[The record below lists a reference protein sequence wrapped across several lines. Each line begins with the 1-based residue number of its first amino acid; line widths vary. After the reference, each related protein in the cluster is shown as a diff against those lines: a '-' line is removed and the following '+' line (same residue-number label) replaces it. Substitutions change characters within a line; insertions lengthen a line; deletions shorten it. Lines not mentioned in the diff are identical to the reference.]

1 MSNARI
7 LADLMGTSTT
17 VPSSKLSLAAGDLP
31 AGSVLQMKKAVKK
44 DTQTFTSTTYAD
56 ITGLSVTL
64 TPRDANSKFIISFA
78 VWDAGTHFKTYLN
91 LLRGSTVLH
100 ADADGAG
107 DSRNRSISA
116 FVTDDAEMDT
126 HGNMHCHSMTVVDEP
141 ATSSSVTY
149 KVQSKA
155 RSGHTAYV
163 NRSTTDRASTEYDD
177 RFVSHILVMEIAG

>member
-107 DSRNRSISA
+107 DSRNRSTSA